1 MVIDMAQFH
10 QVFFEESFEGLEIM
24 ESGLLR
30 MDSGIVDDDEINAIF
45 RAAHSIKG
53 ASGTFGFTPICDFTH
68 VVETMLDEIR
78 DGKFE
83 PTQEAVGALLG
94 SVDIIRDMLQA
105 AQDGADIDDAAAKV
119 KGDELQQ
126 ILSTKQAESVEPEQ
140 KPAESVQELAAA
152 QDEQPEPTIESE
164 PQQQGMPEQNLPEWH
179 IIFRPLPHLTRTGND
194 PLRILRELSSL
205 GELQVN
211 ADVSAVPNLEKIE
224 PENCYLS
231 WDLRLIGDVEH
242 ESLDEV
248 FDWVED
254 DCDLIIIP
262 KVPEEKKKEPQQKQV
277 KAAVEAK
284 AKAEQKPP
292 PVERRKT
299 DRRKEG
305 RRKPLDRRSGDRR
318 KGDAAPASS
327 SIRVD
332 ISKVDLLINMVG
344 ELVITQSMLSM
355 LGEEFSV
362 DRIEQMKDGLEQ
374 LERHTRELQESVMLI
389 RMVPISFAFSRFP
402 RMVHDLSVKLG
413 KKIELKMTGETTEVD
428 KTVIEKIG
436 DPLVH
441 LVRNSLDHAIESPA
455 ERLQA
460 DKPETGTIELNAYH
474 KGGSI
479 IIEVRDDGC
488 GLPKEKILQKA
499 IEQGIAEEDSELSER
514 QIHELIFHP
523 GFSTTNSVSDL
534 SGRGVG
540 MDVVRRNISDLGGL
554 IEISSE
560 EGVGSCFTIRLPL
573 TLAIL
578 DGQVISVGS
587 DTYIMPLVS
596 IVESLLIKPEMIN
609 IVAGRGETVKLR
621 DEYVPIIRLHEI
633 LGVDDAKATELCD
646 GLLVIVEGDGRRCGL
661 FVDDLVGQQQV
672 VVKSLEEN
680 YQQVEGV
687 SGATILGDGSVALIL
702 DVPGIFRLA
711 QGGTSYKQDKKI
723 VTDLERDGNGGEHV

>member
-1 MVIDMAQFH
+1 MAIDMAQFH

-24 ESGLLR
+24 ESGLLA
-30 MDSGIVDDDEINAIF
+30 MDGGSVDDEEINAIF

-53 ASGTFGFTPICDFTH
+53 ASGTFGFNPICDFTH

-83 PTQEAVGALLG
+83 PTQEAVAALLG

-105 AQDGADIDDAAAKV
+105 AQDGVEIDDSAAKSKVGELQHILDSKPAASEQEPDESAQQQAAAV
-119 KGDELQQ
+119 DQ
-126 ILSTKQAESVEPEQ
+126 
-140 KPAESVQELAAA
+140 
-152 QDEQPEPTIESE
+152 QPEPTVE
-164 PQQQGMPEQNLPEWH
+164 PEPPSMPELNGWH

-205 GELQVN
+205 GELQIN
-211 ADVSAVPNLEKIE
+211 ADVSAVPNLEKID

-231 WDLRLIGDVEH
+231 WDLHLYGDVERQA
-242 ESLDEV
+242 LDDV

-262 KVPEEKKKEPQQKQV
+262 KVPKEKAEEQPQE
-277 KAAVEAK
+277 EAK
-284 AKAEQKPP
+284 AEPKVVKKTEKKPP

-299 DRRKEG
+299 DRRQEN

-318 KGDAAPASS
+318 KGDGAPASS

-332 ISKVDLLINMVG
+332 ISKVDSLINMVG

-355 LGEEFSV
+355 LGEDFSAE
-362 DRIEQMKDGLEQ
+362 RIEQMKDGLEQ

-413 KKIELKMTGETTEVD
+413 KKIELKMSGETTEVD

-441 LVRNSLDHAIESPA
+441 LIRNSLDHGIESPDA
-455 ERLQA
+455 RLEA

-479 IIEVRDDGC
+479 IIEVRDDGR
-488 GLPKEKILQKA
+488 GLPKDKILNKA
-499 IEQGIAEEDSELSER
+499 IEHGLVAEDNELSER
-514 QIHELIFHP
+514 QIYELIFQP
-523 GFSTTNSVSDL
+523 GFSTTSSVSDL

-540 MDVVRRNISDLGGL
+540 MDVVRRNINELGGC

-560 EGVGSCFTIRLPL
+560 DGAGSCFTIRLPL

-596 IVESLLIKPEMIN
+596 IIESLQIRSEMIN

-633 LGVDDAKATELCD
+633 LGVNDAKAKELCD
-646 GLLVIVEGDGRRCGL
+646 GLLVVVEGDGRRCGL
-661 FVDDLVGQQQV
+661 FVDDLIGQQQV
-672 VVKSLEEN
+672 VVKSLEAN

-711 QGGTSYKQDKKI
+711 QGGGSYKQPENI
-723 VTDLERDGNGGEHV
+723 VPVLEKDEDGVEHA

>member
-1 MVIDMAQFH
+1 MAIDMAQFH

-24 ESGLLR
+24 ESGLLS
-30 MDSGIVDDDEINAIF
+30 MDNGAVDDEEINAIF

-53 ASGTFGFTPICDFTH
+53 ASGTFGFSPICDFTH

-83 PTQEAVGALLG
+83 PTQEAIAALLG
-94 SVDIIRDMLQA
+94 SVDIIRDMLQS
-105 AQDGADIDDAAAKV
+105 AQDGVDIDDSAAKD
-119 KGDELQQ
+119 KGDQLQQ
-126 ILSTKQAESVEPEQ
+126 ILSSKPAAPSQESAASGQQQAEASDV
-140 KPAESVQELAAA
+140 
-152 QDEQPEPTIESE
+152 QPEPTTEPEPEKQSMAESE
-164 PQQQGMPEQNLPEWH
+164 LSGWH

-205 GELQVN
+205 GNLQVN
-211 ADVSAVPNLEKIE
+211 ADVSAVPNLEKID

-231 WDLRLIGDVEH
+231 WDLHLYGEVER
-242 ESLDEV
+242 EALDDV

-262 KVPEEKKKEPQQKQV
+262 KVLEQKGEQQKEEEKAEPKVVKKKEK
-277 KAAVEAK
+277 
-284 AKAEQKPP
+284 KPP

-299 DRRKEG
+299 DRRQEN

-318 KGDAAPASS
+318 KGDGAPASS

-332 ISKVDLLINMVG
+332 ISKVDSLINMVG

-355 LGEEFSV
+355 LGEGFSA

-413 KKIELKMTGETTEVD
+413 KKIELKMSGETTEVD

-441 LVRNSLDHAIESPA
+441 LVRNSLDHGIESPA
-455 ERLQA
+455 ERLEV

-479 IIEVRDDGC
+479 IIEVRDDGG
-488 GLPKEKILQKA
+488 GLPKDKILKKA
-499 IEQGIAEEDSELSER
+499 IEQEIVEEDSELSER
-514 QIHELIFHP
+514 QIYELIFHP

-540 MDVVRRNISDLGGL
+540 MDVVRRNINELGGC

-573 TLAIL
+573 TLAIM
-578 DGQVISVGS
+578 DGQIISVGS

-596 IVESLLIKPEMIN
+596 IIESLQIRPEMIN
-609 IVAGRGETVKLR
+609 VVAGRGETVKLR

-633 LGVDDAKATELCD
+633 FGVENARANDLCD
-646 GLLVIVEGDGRRCGL
+646 GLLVVIEGDGRRCGL
-661 FVDDLVGQQQV
+661 FVDDLIGQQQV
-672 VVKSLEEN
+672 VVKSLEAN
-680 YQQVEGV
+680 YQQVEGI

-711 QGGTSYKQDKKI
+711 QGGAGSKHVENI
-723 VTDLERDGNGGEHV
+723 VPSLEKDDGGVDHA

>member
-1 MVIDMAQFH
+1 MAIDMEQFH

-24 ESGLLR
+24 ESGLLS
-30 MDSGIVDDDEINAIF
+30 MDHGGGDDEEINAIF

-53 ASGTFGFTPICDFTH
+53 SSGTFGFNHIHSFTH

-78 DGKFE
+78 DGKFA

-105 AQDGADIDDAAAKV
+105 AQDGADVDEVLVQEKCS
-119 KGDELQQ
+119 ELQS
-126 ILSTKQAESVEPEQ
+126 ILDASKGEQREPAPEQAQDLEQPVEKQDESTIETELEQ
-140 KPAESVQELAAA
+140 KP
-152 QDEQPEPTIESE
+152 I
-164 PQQQGMPEQNLPEWH
+164 GWH

-194 PLRILRELSSL
+194 PLRILRELAGL

-211 ADVSAVPNLEKIE
+211 TDVSAISGLSKME
-224 PENCYLS
+224 PESCYLS
-231 WDLRLIGDVEH
+231 WDLHLKGEVPRE
-242 ESLDEV
+242 ELDEA
-248 FDWVED
+248 FAWVED

-262 KVPEEKKKEPQQKQV
+262 VRPEAKESKQKIAQAEDKKE
-277 KAAVEAK
+277 E
-284 AKAEQKPP
+284 KAEQVKQA
-292 PVERRKT
+292 VERRNG

-305 RRKPLDRRSGDRR
+305 RRNPMDRRSGSRR
-318 KGDAAPASS
+318 AKEAGAGSG
-327 SIRVD
+327 SIRVNID
-332 ISKVDLLINMVG
+332 KVDSLINMVG

-355 LGEEFSV
+355 MGQDFTMERVEHL
-362 DRIEQMKDGLEQ
+362 KDGLDQ

-389 RMVPISFAFSRFP
+389 RMVPISFAFNRFP

-413 KKIELKMTGETTEVD
+413 KKIELKMSGETTEVD

-441 LVRNSLDHAIESPA
+441 LVRNSLDHGIESPE
-455 ERLQA
+455 ERLEA
-460 DKPETGTIELNAYH
+460 GKPEVGNIELGAYH

-479 IIEVRDDGC
+479 VIEIKDDGC
-488 GLPKEKILQKA
+488 GLPKERILNKA
-499 IEQGIAEEDSELSER
+499 IEQGIVDENHDLSER
-514 QIHELIFHP
+514 QIYELIFQP

-540 MDVVRRNISDLGGL
+540 MDVVRRNINDLSGT

-560 EGVGSCFTIRLPL
+560 EGVGSTFTIRLPL

-578 DGQVISVGS
+578 DGQIISAGS

-596 IVESLLIKPEMIN
+596 IVESLQIQPEMIN
-609 IVAGRGETVKLR
+609 MVAGRGETVRLR
-621 DEYVPIIRLHEI
+621 DEYIPIIRLHEVFEI
-633 LGVDDAKATELCD
+633 EGAKASDLCD
-646 GLLVIVEGDGRRCGL
+646 GLLVIVEGEGRRCGL

-672 VVKSLEEN
+672 VVKSLESN
-680 YQQVEGV
+680 YQQVDGI

-711 QGGTSYKQDKKI
+711 KDGAGEVSDDKLI
-723 VTDLERDGNGGEHV
+723 DTTVSEAACES